1 MVYLALCQSVI
12 TYCIPV
18 WGGAAKTKFI
28 VVERAQR
35 AVLKVML
42 GRPYRFPT
50 TELYTNCKLL
60 TVRQLFVLRA
70 TLRKHKEI
78 PPPDPTK
85 RKAKNVCPTVRH
97 RTAFARRQYYVL
109 SSLIYKNISK
119 SIQIAGLNH
128 HEVKIKLQNWL
139 QDQDYVRT
147 EELLHH
153 QQ

>member
-1 MVYLALCQSVI
+1 MCHTPPHH

-42 GRPYRFPT
+42 GRPFRSPT
-50 TELYTNCKLL
+50 TELYAECKVL

-70 TLRKHKEI
+70 TLRKLNEI
-78 PPPDPTK
+78 PLPDPTK
-85 RKAKNVCPTVRH
+85 RKAKNVCLTVRH
-97 RTAFARRQYYVL
+97 KTAFATRQFYVI
-109 SSLIYKNISK
+109 STIVYKNICK
-119 SIQIAGLNH
+119 TLQIAGLNYH
-128 HEVKIKLQNWL
+128 QAKSTVQSWL
-139 QDQDYVRT
+139 QDQDYTRT
-147 EELLHH
+147 EELLNV